1 MQINVDASTKKQ
13 NSGTIDSCS
22 LNRFSYPNLHLEKQK
37 TAVKMHWPTVAILVG
52 GSPQARSQ
60 SKTKKVHQ
68 PWWLSPV
75 PQAIRTIEQIGS

>member
-13 NSGTIDSCS
+13 NSGTIDSCC
-22 LNRFSYPNLHLEKQK
+22 LNRFSNPNLHLEKQK
-37 TAVKMHWPTVAILVG
+37 TAVKMQWPGVTILVG
-52 GSPQARSQ
+52 CSPQARNQ
-60 SKTKKVHQ
+60 SKTEKVHQ